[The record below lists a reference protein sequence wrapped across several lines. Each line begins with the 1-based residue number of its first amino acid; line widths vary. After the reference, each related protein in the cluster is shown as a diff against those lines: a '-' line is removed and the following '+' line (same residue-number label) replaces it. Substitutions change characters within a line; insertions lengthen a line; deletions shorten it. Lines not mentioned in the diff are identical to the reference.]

1 MFLMF
6 SAVYFCYEGINV
18 QHQLS
23 LPPVKPEVIYFFFKL
38 VQLDQQSFHLLSQ

>member
-23 LPPVKPEVIYFFFKL
+23 LPPVKPEVIFFKL